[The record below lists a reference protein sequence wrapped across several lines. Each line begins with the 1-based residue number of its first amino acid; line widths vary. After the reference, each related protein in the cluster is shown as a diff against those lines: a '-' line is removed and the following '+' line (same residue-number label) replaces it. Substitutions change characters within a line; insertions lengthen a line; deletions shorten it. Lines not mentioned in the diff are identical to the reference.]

1 MKKSWIYFFNFSEGT
16 RIENCEKNIGRRKF
30 AFGALQLAVCPYQYR
45 PPVGTYQPNSTWI
58 WKTPNFCSKHHL
70 IIIIFQT
77 IFLPS
82 QHKRKSFRDLT
93 PNIVYLFMTE
103 KRKKSL
109 KKIPLEQS
117 NHIIMIIEFKNMCI
131 EIKMSNLCNQNQFWF
146 TFIQL
151 HTMMQKCLG
160 AL

>member
-1 MKKSWIYFFNFSEGT
+1 MQCEGKNPKFFL
-16 RIENCEKNIGRRKF
+16 EKNPEFISLISVKELGLKI
-30 AFGALQLAVCPYQYR
+30 AKKILDEE
-45 PPVGTYQPNSTWI
+45 NSHLVHCNWLFVLTNTDLRWVPTNPTQHEFE
-58 WKTPNFCSKHHL
+58 KTPNFCSKHHHL
-70 IIIIFQT
+70 IIIIFQA

-103 KRKKSL
+103 KTKKKSF

-131 EIKMSNLCNQNQFWF
+131 EIKMSNLCNQN
-146 TFIQL
+146 
-151 HTMMQKCLG
+151 
-160 AL
+160 